1 MHQFR
6 PSSNKLS
13 ISYTAHE
20 ATTQKTTAA
29 YQTAMNPCPTTE
41 TECNESIAS
50 GEVTCSS
57 AASCCSQMGQWE
69 QKQCLGSQTGT
80 SKIYKNN
87 GNLGE
92 TPSLSGIKVIVR
104 WC

>member
-57 AASCCSQMGQWE
+57 AHRVAPRWDN
-69 QKQCLGSQTGT
+69 GSRSSVLAHRPVPPRSTRTMEIWVKPLAYQELK
-80 SKIYKNN
+80 S
-87 GNLGE
+87 
-92 TPSLSGIKVIVR
+92 
-104 WC
+104 